1 MLGTGL
7 PRNPSRMNLPRAS
20 LLLLA
25 TALLGACASGP
36 PRRVSEPSASV
47 QQLSVRADGSWMVD
61 LRLDNFSNVPMRF
74 DRVEL
79 SLAFDGQP
87 AAALRATP
95 GLSIGPEAA
104 DVATL
109 QVAAPP
115 PGARLALADAL
126 AGGHRIG
133 YRIEGSID
141 AAPEGGSARTYA
153 IKRDNALSPVPG
165 LPGVLR

>member
-1 MLGTGL
+1 MKLLRAFL
-7 PRNPSRMNLPRAS
+7 P
-20 LLLLA
+20 LLA
-25 TALLGACASGP
+25 ATLLAACASGP

-79 SLAFDGQP
+79 TLAFDGQP
-87 AAALRATP
+87 AATLHATP
-95 GLSIGPEAA
+95 ALSIGPEAA
-104 DVATL
+104 DVATI

-133 YRIEGSID
+133 YHLEGTIVATPD
-141 AAPEGGSARTYA
+141 GGGSRTFEF
-153 IKRDNALSPVPG
+153 KRDNVLSPVPV
-165 LPGVLR
+165 LAGVLL